1 MQMAVFLLNNCK
13 FQGCGRAFSSL
24 ADLIHHIEDSHID
37 ADPKLLEKQEGQQP
51 PSLALS
57 YILKH
62 FAKGVPIRKES
73 DHKKKAKTRVPSPP
87 SIRSSTPTSSDLGDD
102 DDICSEDED
111 SDDSYTT
118 QEEFTTELI
127 LGMMQNLKDGDVD
140 KPFACPVPGC
150 KKRYKNV
157 NGMKY
162 HARHGH
168 RKDSSLFCRVK
179 KAFKCKCG
187 KSYRTAQ
194 KLRAHMIIKH
204 STTDLLK
211 QTTPVSLSTTP
222 ISIST
227 TPVSLST
234 TVTPSS
240 QQVSSPIMTN
250 TIFSVPHSVAQSALA
265 SGTLTQTSLNL
276 VPVTVTTTKQ
286 GQITLA
292 STGATLQL
300 IGCPQTEMMTSVDM
314 KSE

>member
-13 FQGCGRAFSSL
+13 FQGCGRAFPTL
-24 ADLIHHIEDSHID
+24 ADLIHHIENSHID
-37 ADPKLLEKQEGQQP
+37 VDPKNLEKQEVQQP
-51 PSLALS
+51 SSLALS

-62 FAKGVPIRKES
+62 FTKGSVQIKKEVLEA
-73 DHKKKAKTRVPSPP
+73 KKKSSKQRVPSP
-87 SIRSSTPTSSDLGDD
+87 STLLRSSTPTGSEFGDD
-102 DDICSEDED
+102 EDLCSEDED

-140 KPFACPVPGC
+140 KPFACPVPNC

-168 RKDSSLFCRVK
+168 RKDPSLFCRIK

-194 KLRAHMIIKH
+194 KLRAHMIVHH

-211 QTTPVSLSTTP
+211 MSVQPSTASTTL
-222 ISIST
+222 
-227 TPVSLST
+227 SL
-234 TVTPSS
+234 
-240 QQVSSPIMTN
+240 QQVSTANQGMTN
-250 TIFSVPHSVAQSALA
+250 AIFSVSS
-265 SGTLTQTSLNL
+265 SGTQSGLSSASVTQTSLSL

-300 IGCPQTEMMTSVDM
+300 IGCPQAEMM
-314 KSE
+314 KSEMKAE

>member
-1 MQMAVFLLNNCK
+1 MAVFLLNNCK
-13 FQGCGRAFSSL
+13 FQGCGRAFSTL

-37 ADPKLLEKQEGQQP
+37 GDPKLLEKQEGQQP
-51 PSLALS
+51 PHLALS

-62 FAKGVPIRKES
+62 FTKGVPTKKEA
-73 DHKKKAKTRVPSPP
+73 DKKKTKNRVPSPLN
-87 SIRSSTPTSSDLGDD
+87 IRSSTPTGSDLGDEE
-102 DDICSEDED
+102 DICSEDED

-187 KSYRTAQ
+187 KCYRTAQ
-194 KLRAHMIIKH
+194 KLRAHMIAKH
-204 STTDLLK
+204 SATDLLK
-211 QTTPVSLSTTP
+211 QTTTSGNLTTST
-222 ISIST
+222 
-227 TPVSLST
+227 L
-234 TVTPSS
+234 SS
-240 QQVSSPIMTN
+240 QQVSSAAPIMTN
-250 TIFSVPHSVAQSALA
+250 AIFSVPPSVAQSALA
-265 SGTLTQTSLNL
+265 NGTLTQTSLNL

-300 IGCPQTEMMTSVDM
+300 IGCPQTQEMMTSGDM

>member
-24 ADLIHHIEDSHID
+24 AELIHHIEDSHID
-37 ADPKLLEKQEGQQP
+37 GDPKILEKQEGQQP

-62 FAKGVPIRKES
+62 FAKGVPLRKDSEQ
-73 DHKKKAKTRVPSPP
+73 KKKAKTRVPSPP
-87 SIRSSTPTSSDLGDD
+87 SVRSSTPTGSDLGDED
-102 DDICSEDED
+102 DVCSDDED

-168 RKDSSLFCRVK
+168 RKDPSLFCRVK
-179 KAFKCKCG
+179 KTFKCKCG

-194 KLRAHMIIKH
+194 KLRAHMIVKH

-211 QTTPVSLSTTP
+211 QTTQVSFSSSITP
-222 ISIST
+222 C
-227 TPVSLST
+227 
-234 TVTPSS
+234 S
-240 QQVSSPIMTN
+240 QQVSAASPIMTN
-250 TIFSVPHSVAQSALA
+250 AIFSVPPSVAQSALA
-265 SGTLTQTSLNL
+265 TGTLTQASLNL

-300 IGCPQTEMMTSVDM
+300 IGCPQTEMMTSVEM

>member
-13 FQGCGRAFSSL
+13 FQGCGRAFPTL
-24 ADLIHHIEDSHID
+24 ADLIHHIENSHIGS
-37 ADPKLLEKQEGQQP
+37 E
-51 PSLALS
+51 
-57 YILKH
+57 
-62 FAKGVPIRKES
+62 F
-73 DHKKKAKTRVPSPP
+73 
-87 SIRSSTPTSSDLGDD
+87 GDD
-102 DDICSEDED
+102 EDLCSEDED

-140 KPFACPVPGC
+140 KPFACPVPNC

-168 RKDSSLFCRVK
+168 RKDP
-179 KAFKCKCG
+179 
-187 KSYRTAQ
+187 RTAQ
-194 KLRAHMIIKH
+194 KLRAHMIVHH

-211 QTTPVSLSTTP
+211 MSVQPSTASTTL
-222 ISIST
+222 
-227 TPVSLST
+227 SL
-234 TVTPSS
+234 
-240 QQVSSPIMTN
+240 QQVSTANQGMTN
-250 TIFSVPHSVAQSALA
+250 AIFSVSS
-265 SGTLTQTSLNL
+265 SGTQSGLSSASVTQTSLSL

-300 IGCPQTEMMTSVDM
+300 IGCPQAEMM
-314 KSE
+314 KSEMKAE

>member
-37 ADPKLLEKQEGQQP
+37 ADPKILEKQEGQQP

-62 FAKGVPIRKES
+62 FAKGVPIRKDA
-73 DHKKKAKTRVPSPP
+73 DHKKKAKSRVPSPP

-194 KLRAHMIIKH
+194 KLRAHMIVKH

-211 QTTPVSLSTTP
+211 QTTPVT
-222 ISIST
+222 
-227 TPVSLST
+227 LST

-240 QQVSSPIMTN
+240 QQVSSSPLMTN
-250 TIFSVPHSVAQSALA
+250 AIFSVPPSVAQSALA
-265 SGTLTQTSLNL
+265 TGTLTQTSLNL